1 MSTTDERY
9 PPFHIGSTPAGSK
22 IFAERDR
29 RPRPIRVV
37 ESALKVNGPCVWVFC
52 DSAEGV
58 VHDGIQLNIE
68 DAHLVVDG
76 LQRFIAQAEE
86 DSRRRFAAEE
96 RD

>member
-22 IFAERDR
+22 VFAEQER
-29 RPRPIRVV
+29 RALRVV
-37 ESALKVNGPCVWVFC
+37 ESSLKIDGPVVWVFC